1 MWVGPAALKL
11 GLCDALATSEE
22 VHCASSKSNASIVLY
37 LTLTI
42 TLYVTLHFTLTVRS
56 HSYSF
61 LSHYLLLTLPQISIL
76 ISLCLCLCL
85 CLFFLQLLSLFS
97 PHLCMPTYFSSLKNI
112 HVPSCI
118 IHASLPALLLY
129 LVNLYPIPSH
139 PNKPSFPSPKTNI
152 MLYHN
157 RYLCLLQGAI
167 TSEEWR
173 CSNTRRQ
180 EKSTCRNILS
190 NL

>member
-76 ISLCLCLCL
+76 ISLCLCL